1 MSNTD
6 SDEAAPDADA
16 DADASKRESEPAS
29 ESTPEPD
36 TASEETNEDT
46 ARADEPTAGDEPG
59 AGADAASGANSDRD
73 SNADPEIETPV
84 PRDQLRSMVPDEITG
99 PDEIPEDRR
108 EQVAAEPATA
118 ARLLAGLVTAHEEL
132 TETLDGARERADD
145 LESRLARKQAEFQ
158 NYKKRQERELEREK
172 ARATEALVERIVDVR
187 DDLARALDQ
196 DADVDIRDGVATT
209 LEKFDRELEREN
221 VEQISP
227 ETGES
232 TDPTR
237 HEVLA
242 SVAADLPEGRIAN
255 VHRPGY
261 EMAGKV
267 IQPAQVTVS
276 DGSGT
281 AGSEDGS
288 DTGTERPP
296 ADTDGPNSDGDGSA
310 DTDPGAEASEP
321 GA

>member
-1 MSNTD
+1 MNNTD
-6 SDEAAPDADA
+6 GNEATPDADA
-16 DADASKRESEPAS
+16 GTDTGDRESDP
-29 ESTPEPD
+29 TPEDTSSEGPNKDVTPADGPAVNTESDPD
-36 TASEETNEDT
+36 SD
-46 ARADEPTAGDEPG
+46 
-59 AGADAASGANSDRD
+59 SGSNSDRE
-73 SNADPEIETPV
+73 AETPT
-84 PRDQLRSMVPDEITG
+84 PYDQLHSMVPDEVTR
-99 PDEIPEDRR
+99 PDDLPDDRR

-118 ARLLAGLVTAHEEL
+118 ARLLVGLVTAHEEL
-132 TETLDGARERADD
+132 TEMVDETRERAND

-158 NYKKRQERELEREK
+158 NYKKRQERQLEKEK

-187 DDLARALDQ
+187 DDLARALEQ
-196 DADVDIRDGVATT
+196 DASVDIRDGVATT

-221 VEQISP
+221 VEQIRP

-242 SVAADLPEGRIAN
+242 SVAAALPEGQIAD

-267 IQPAQVTVS
+267 LRPAQVTVS
-276 DGSGT
+276 DGSKD
-281 AGSEDGS
+281 AGSAEPNG
-288 DTGTERPP
+288 GTKTPST
-296 ADTDGPNSDGDGSA
+296 DTDTQDNNGDGSA
-310 DTDPGAEASEP
+310 DTDPEAEASEP